1 MKRVPRILILSRL
14 LFFSYFVFYAFCLY
28 RGLFSG
34 YVLTPYWLV
43 YLIVVYIFAEKIYD
57 AFLKRGVDVIY
68 AFPLVFVA
76 YMVNFV
82 SMVLRGQEEI
92 PLLNRAE
99 HFITYILGAYIV
111 WQFFLRYLSQS
122 VWREHPYYTS
132 ILVLSITTTF
142 GVGNEIIELF
152 MDINFGTD
160 TIGPRYDTS
169 VDLLM
174 NVLGVGLFLSI
185 QLIMHEA
192 VKSGILKPAI
202 ENKIDKIRG

>member
-14 LFFSYFVFYAFCLY
+14 FFFTYFVFYALCLFQ
-28 RGLFSG
+28 GWFSG
-34 YVLTPYWLV
+34 SILTSYWLV
-43 YLIVVYIFAEKIYD
+43 YLIVVYIVAEKIYD

-82 SMVLRGQEEI
+82 SMLLRAQDNV

-142 GVGNEIIELF
+142 GVANEIIELF
-152 MDINFGTD
+152 MDINFGTH
-160 TIGPRYDTS
+160 TIGPKYDTS

-185 QLIMHEA
+185 QLIAHEA
-192 VKSGILKPAI
+192 IKSGVFKRSV
-202 ENKIDKIRG
+202 ENNIDKIRG